1 MIDLEKCKK
10 LFKDYVNNYD
20 MSNDK
25 INLKYYHTLRVTNF
39 CREIAESL
47 NLSNDDIEISE
58 LIGLLHDIGRFEQIR
73 VYNTFIDKNSIDHA
87 DYGFD
92 ILKTNNFIEQ
102 FVSDNEIQNIVLIAI
117 RNHNKFSIEN
127 GLDERINLFCKI
139 IRDAD
144 KLDIFDVFIKTEN
157 YIQHTDTFMSKK
169 VLETLLSQSVIKDID
184 MQTEMDYYL
193 RQVGMLY
200 DLNFPYSLNYI
211 KKNNI
216 VNKLVDRIINQN
228 SHERDNLN
236 HVKQKIYKFIENNNG
251 YRKEE

>member
-10 LFKDYVNNYD
+10 IFKDYVNNYD

-39 CREIAESL
+39 CKEIAASL

-73 VYNTFIDKNSIDHA
+73 VYNTFIDKDSIDHA
-87 DYGFD
+87 DYGVE
-92 ILKTNNFIEQ
+92 ILKVNNLITQ
-102 FVSDNEIQNIVLIAI
+102 FVSDNEIQNIVLTAI
-117 RNHNKFSIEN
+117 HNHNKFSIES

-144 KLDIFDVFIKTEN
+144 KLDIFNIFLKMEN
-157 YIQHTDTFMSKK
+157 YIKHTDTFISKK
-169 VLETLLSQSVIKDID
+169 ILETLLSQSTTKDID

-193 RQVGMLY
+193 RQVGMIF
-200 DLNFPYSLNYI
+200 DLNFVYSLNYI
-211 KKNNI
+211 KQNNI
-216 VNKLVDRIINQN
+216 VNELIDKIVEKN
-228 SHERDNLN
+228 SHERDNLKN
-236 HVKQKIYKFIENNNG
+236 IKQKIFEFIENNKE